1 MNMLEYKGYIGSVEI
16 SEEDNCLFGKVLH
29 LPQGTLISYEG
40 ETVEELR
47 NDFHE
52 SVDAYIE
59 LCEQQGI
66 EPLKSFSGQLN
77 IRLTP
82 EIHAKV
88 ATVAKRAGIT
98 INAFIRKAVER
109 GLAAML

>member
-16 SEEDNCLFGKVLH
+16 SEEDNCLFGKVLN
-29 LPQGTLISYEG
+29 LPQGKLISYEG

-66 EPLKSFSGQLN
+66 ESMKS
-77 IRLTP
+77 
-82 EIHAKV
+82 
-88 ATVAKRAGIT
+88 
-98 INAFIRKAVER
+98 
-109 GLAAML
+109 